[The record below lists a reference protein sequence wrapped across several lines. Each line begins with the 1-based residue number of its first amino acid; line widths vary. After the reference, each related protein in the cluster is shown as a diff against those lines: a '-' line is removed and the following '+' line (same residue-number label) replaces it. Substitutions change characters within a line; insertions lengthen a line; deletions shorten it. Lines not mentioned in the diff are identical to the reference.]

1 MNKVEVKV
9 EVFFALAFSRPKNA
23 KLKPVMQAT
32 TVQLNTID
40 VVRCCLGNAEGKPS
54 RCDIHHEN

>member
-1 MNKVEVKV
+1 MRLKLK
-9 EVFFALAFSRPKNA
+9 FCFALAYSRPKNA
-23 KLKPVMQAT
+23 KLTPVMQAT

>member
-9 EVFFALAFSRPKNA
+9 EVLLRACLFKSEKRETN
-23 KLKPVMQAT
+23 PVMQAT